1 MDPKKL
7 ELRNKAKFVFTHI
20 PTSGTYVDGTLFWD
34 KESGEWVVVNE
45 QEKVSFRKA
54 SKNKE
59 DKIKGGN
66 FDRDFQILQIALN
79 HLHPELDEDGLPDL
93 NDGVGETRT
102 REGVRKVLPVGDVER
117 EGVKE
122 GKSTHTPSENKGKA
136 PLVNA
141 TKQGKR
147 QRRFEAMQ
155 DEVFL
160 KSESLKN
167 LPTSPAHTAT
177 LLISKSVDS
186 MKAEEIEEI
195 EIRQPHRKGI
205 REGYIEVRFFEYRN
219 RVDCPKCGAVRFVK
233 DQDVKQVKF
242 CAECIQEERKMRRR
256 KK

>member
-7 ELRNKAKFVFTHI
+7 ELRNKAKFTFTHI
-20 PTSGTYVDGTLFWD
+20 PNSGTYIDGTLFWD

-45 QEKVSFRKA
+45 QERLSFRKA
-54 SKNKE
+54 SKDKE
-59 DKIKGGN
+59 DKVRSGN
-66 FDRDFQILQIALN
+66 FDRDFRILETIVN
-79 HLHPELDEDGLPDL
+79 HPHPRLDEDGMSDL
-93 NDGVGETRT
+93 NDGVGEIEAKEGVGKVSSVGNVK
-102 REGVRKVLPVGDVER
+102 REGIE
-117 EGVKE
+117 E
-122 GKSTHTPSENKGKA
+122 GKSTHYPSENKEKA
-136 PLVNA
+136 PFVNA

-167 LPTSPAHTAT
+167 LPTSPIHTAT
-177 LLISKSVDS
+177 LLTSKSVDN

-205 REGYIEVRFFEYRN
+205 REGYVEVKFFEYRN
-219 RVDCPKCGAVRFVK
+219 RVNCPKCGAVRFVK